1 MRHRDDDDELSDAR
15 LELEQ
20 LEPYR
25 FSLLRARRL
34 RLDLDDRLV
43 QPLNLELA
51 LLLDRLD
58 RRAAAVPAL
67 ERAARA
73 RRHAQLARVRLREH
87 VAAQEAP

>member
-1 MRHRDDDDELSDAR
+1 VRHRDDDDELSDAR

-20 LEPYR
+20 LEPCR

-73 RRHAQLARVRLREH
+73 RRHTQLARVRLREH
-87 VAAQEAP
+87 VAAQ